1 MRIVG
6 QKFCVIGMGKSGIA
20 AANLLAGL
28 GADVLL
34 SDGRDTSDIRESVAR
49 ALNRRV
55 ETVFGREVVE
65 PGCIA
70 VLSPGVA
77 PDAPAYRLAY
87 RVADEVIGEIE
98 LFYRLFPGRTI
109 AVTGTDGKSTVTTLT
124 AHLLTA
130 CGIAAHAAGNL
141 GNALCG
147 LVPGLT
153 FRDVVVAE
161 VSCFQLLTSSR
172 FRPEVALVTN
182 LAPDHIDH
190 HGTFDA
196 YVRAKARVAD
206 AQMHGDAFVRNID
219 DPLLA
224 TWFEP
229 GNRWIAGNGQAVH
242 DVSQSVPVDT
252 GAFFRDG
259 SLWISERGNSIEVC
273 GRDELNLPGP
283 HNTENALM
291 SIAACMA
298 LRDRRVTIPGLVAGL
313 RSYRGLPHRI
323 EFVRELDGIRWFN
336 DSKATNPH
344 AACVGIRSFEGR
356 PLVLLAGG
364 YEKNLDLA
372 DMAAAIRERCAS
384 VVLFGA
390 CAARM
395 KREFPASVPTSVV
408 PDMSAAVKLARQ
420 TAAAGGVVLLSPGAS
435 SFDQFTSFEDRGDRF
450 RAMVMEL

>member
-1 MRIVG
+1 MV
-6 QKFCVIGMGKSGIA
+6 
-20 AANLLAGL
+20 
-28 GADVLL
+28 L
-34 SDGRDTSDIRESVAR
+34 SDARDTSDIRESVAKT
-49 ALNRRV
+49 LNRRV
-55 ETVFGREVVE
+55 ETVFGSEVVE
-65 PGCIA
+65 PGSIA

-77 PDAPAYRLAY
+77 PDAFAYRLAN
-87 RVADEVIGEIE
+87 RVADEVLGEVE
-98 LFYRLFPGRTI
+98 LFFRLFPGRTI

-124 AHLLTA
+124 SHLLTC
-130 CGIAAHAAGNL
+130 CGIGAHAAGNL

-147 LVPGLT
+147 MVHGLT
-153 FRDVVVAE
+153 DRDVVVAE
-161 VSCFQLLTSSR
+161 VSCFQLLTTSR
-172 FRPEVALVTN
+172 FRPCVALVTN

-196 YVRAKARVAD
+196 YVRAKARVTD
-206 AQMHGDAFVRNID
+206 AQMHGDAFVRNVD
-219 DPLLA
+219 DPILA
-224 TWFEP
+224 TWFTP
-229 GNRWIAGNGQAVH
+229 GNHWVAGNGQALH
-242 DVSQSVPVDT
+242 DVSQTCEVET

-259 SLWISERGNSIEVC
+259 SLWIAENGNSIEVC
-273 GRDELNLPGP
+273 GREELNLPGP

-298 LRDRRVTIPGLVAGL
+298 LRDRRVTIPGLLAGL

-323 EFVRELDGIRWFN
+323 EFIREKDGVRWYN

-344 AACVGIRSFEGR
+344 AACVGIRSFEGK

-364 YEKNLDLA
+364 YEKGLDLD
-372 DMAAAIRERCAS
+372 DMAAAIGERCSS
-384 VVLFGA
+384 VILFGA

-408 PDMSAAVKLARQ
+408 PDMRSAINLATR
-420 TAAAGGVVLLSPGAS
+420 TVAAGGVVLLSPGAS

>member
-1 MRIVG
+1 MRIEG
-6 QKFCVIGMGKSGIA
+6 RRFCVIGMGKSGIA
-20 AANLLAGL
+20 ASNLLAGF
-28 GADVLL
+28 GGDVVL
-34 SDGRDTSDIRESVAR
+34 SDARDTVDMRESVAKS
-49 ALNRRV
+49 LNRRV
-55 ETVFGREVVE
+55 DTIFGHEVIE

-70 VLSPGVA
+70 VLSPGIA
-77 PDAPAYRLAY
+77 PHAPVYRQAC
-87 RVADEVIGEIE
+87 RVADEVIGEVE
-98 LFYRLFPGRTI
+98 LFFRLFPGRTI

-124 AHLLTA
+124 AHLLTS
-130 CGIAAHAAGNL
+130 CGISAHAAGNL
-141 GNALCG
+141 GNALCE

-153 FRDVVVAE
+153 EKDVVVAE
-161 VSCFQLLTSSR
+161 VSCFQLLTTSL
-172 FRPEVALVTN
+172 FRPDVALVTN

-190 HGTFDA
+190 HGSFDA
-196 YVRAKARVAD
+196 YVRAKTLVAER
-206 AQMHGDAFVRNID
+206 QMIGDAFVRNID
-219 DPLLA
+219 DPILN

-229 GNRWIAGNGQAVH
+229 GNRWIDGNGQAIH
-242 DVSQSVPVDT
+242 DVSQCRMVDN
-252 GAFFRDG
+252 GAFFQDDD
-259 SLWISERGNSIEVC
+259 LWIAANGSSIEVC
-273 GRDELNLPGP
+273 GRDELHLPGP

-298 LRDRRVTIPGLVAGL
+298 LNDKRITIPGLVKGL

-364 YEKNLDLA
+364 YEKGLDLA
-372 DMAAAIRERCAS
+372 DMGEAIAERCSS

-390 CAARM
+390 CAGRM
-395 KREFPASVPTSVV
+395 KREFPASIPTSIV
-408 PDMSAAVKLARQ
+408 PDLRTAVDLART
-420 TAAAGGVVLLSPGAS
+420 TAAPGGVVLLSPGAS